1 MRALHWDG
9 RELSFQ
15 TSYPLP
21 SSKPKVEDGESA
33 IVGATG
39 SRPTTDSE
47 RALVKVHLAGICSTD
62 LQIFK
67 GYMGFKG
74 VPGHEFV
81 GSVTEGRSDLVG
93 KRVVGEINFA
103 CGKCDLCRHALN
115 RHCPNRRV
123 MGILNADGALA
134 EYISVPMAN
143 LHVVPENVSDEEA
156 VFTEPLAAAFE
167 ILTQVKLNPKDDVL
181 VLGDGKLGNLCAQV
195 LRLTGANVTALGKY
209 REKLE
214 LIKKSGASTVLLD
227 DWRQRR
233 FDVVV
238 EATGSSSGLALALSA
253 VRPRGNLVL
262 KSTIAGNHQLSLA
275 SVVINEISVIGSRC
289 GPFPDALDALSTKR
303 VEVTPLIEKTYSLN
317 DGLAAVSHAGKP
329 GAKKILLRPL

>member
-93 KRVVGEINFA
+93 KRVVGAITSPVASAICAGTRLIATVQIVGSWGFLMRTA
-103 CGKCDLCRHALN
+103 HWPSIFQCRWQIFMS
-115 RHCPNRRV
+115 CPR
-123 MGILNADGALA
+123 
-134 EYISVPMAN
+134 
-143 LHVVPENVSDEEA
+143 
-156 VFTEPLAAAFE
+156 T
-167 ILTQVKLNPKDDVL
+167 
-181 VLGDGKLGNLCAQV
+181 
-195 LRLTGANVTALGKY
+195 
-209 REKLE
+209 
-214 LIKKSGASTVLLD
+214 
-227 DWRQRR
+227 
-233 FDVVV
+233 
-238 EATGSSSGLALALSA
+238 
-253 VRPRGNLVL
+253 
-262 KSTIAGNHQLSLA
+262 
-275 SVVINEISVIGSRC
+275 
-289 GPFPDALDALSTKR
+289 
-303 VEVTPLIEKTYSLN
+303 
-317 DGLAAVSHAGKP
+317 
-329 GAKKILLRPL
+329 